1 MKTGGRLSKLINM
14 KTIVLLRHGESTW
27 NRENR
32 FTGWTDVDLTELGIQ
47 EANHAGDL
55 LKDRGMAFDHAYT
68 SYLKRAVKTLN
79 CVLDRLD
86 QDWLPVSKSW
96 RLNEKHYGMLQGLN
110 KSETA
115 QKYGDEQVLIWRRSY
130 DVAPPPLA
138 EDDPA
143 NPKWDPRYKGVPDS
157 ELPRTESLKETIARM
172 MPYWEGTVL
181 PSLRT
186 LDNILIVAHGR
197 LPEPGKRLLSWG
209 SGRNPQTHG
218 DRRRPGKRKEKNACG
233 ITSLSFPMTVHSCRI
248 AFFDAKPYDR
258 DSFNSVNERE
268 FHYDIRYFKGHL
280 TPDSVPLTRGTD
292 VACIFVNDTAN
303 REVIRNLKENG
314 VKLLALRC
322 AGFNNVDLKAAEEA
336 ELPVVRVPQYSPYA
350 VAEHAVAL
358 MLSLNRKIHRAY
370 WRTRDG
376 NFSLHGLMG
385 FDMNGKTAGII
396 GTGKIARILIR
407 ILKGFGMNILAYDLH
422 PDQRF
427 AEEAGITYTTLDDL
441 YARSDIISLHC
452 PLTPETEHL
461 INTDSIG
468 KMKDGVMIINTG
480 RGKLINTEML
490 IDGLKSKKVGA
501 AGLDVYEEEGEYF
514 YEDKSDRIID
524 DDTLARLLSFNNVIL
539 TSHQG
544 FFTKEALHNIAE
556 VTLHNIRDFLESKP
570 LINRVSL
577 QSR

>member
-1 MKTGGRLSKLINM
+1 MKI
-14 KTIVLLRHGESTW
+14 
-27 NRENR
+27 
-32 FTGWTDVDLTELGIQ
+32 
-47 EANHAGDL
+47 
-55 LKDRGMAFDHAYT
+55 
-68 SYLKRAVKTLN
+68 TLF
-79 CVLDRLD
+79 
-86 QDWLPVSKSW
+86 
-96 RLNEKHYGMLQGLN
+96 
-110 KSETA
+110 
-115 QKYGDEQVLIWRRSY
+115 
-130 DVAPPPLA
+130 
-138 EDDPA
+138 
-143 NPKWDPRYKGVPDS
+143 
-157 ELPRTESLKETIARM
+157 
-172 MPYWEGTVL
+172 GT
-181 PSLRT
+181 
-186 LDNILIVAHGR
+186 
-197 LPEPGKRLLSWG
+197 
-209 SGRNPQTHG
+209 Q
-218 DRRRPGKRKEKNACG
+218 
-233 ITSLSFPMTVHSCRI
+233 
-248 AFFDAKPYDR
+248 PYDR
-258 DSFNSVNERE
+258 ESFDRIRDTYG
-268 FHYDIRYFKGHL
+268 FDICYHRSHL
-280 TPDSVPLTRGTD
+280 NANN
-292 VACIFVNDTAN
+292 VALAQGSDAVCIFVNDTADAGT
-303 REVIRNLKENG
+303 IRQLAGMG
-314 VKLLALRC
+314 VKLIALRC
-322 AGFNNVDLKAAEEA
+322 AGFNNVDLNAAA
-336 ELPVVRVPQYSPYA
+336 RYGIPVVRVPAYSPHA

-358 MLSLNRKIHRAY
+358 MLALNRKIHRAY